1 MAEAVGLAS
10 SVIAVAQLTWET
22 CKVLNDTIK
31 GFQNAPEKLKNLRS
45 DLSTLLQLL
54 ASLRGYL
61 VQAAAAGHTSIPD
74 GLKPAL
80 QGCQKLCDEF
90 LRRINELTSHSTP
103 VYISKRDRVR
113 FHFNDTEIT
122 HLKDRLVQYKLTFD
136 IALNVASLRTTSQNK
151 QMTENLD
158 VKFVTSLGRL
168 TGKIESLEVV
178 MQGISTSQIGNVADR
193 DQYDH
198 NVLRAVAAF
207 EQYERGMKECMRIHT
222 PALEEKRQSDG
233 ATVKWIRALDDAQQ
247 SCGNL
252 GNVDSGDPVT
262 CVKQAE
268 ASGQTR
274 QYFGDIS
281 GDIAVEL
288 SDEKFPS
295 C

>member
-22 CKVLNDTIK
+22 CKMLNDTIK
-31 GFQNAPEKLKNLRS
+31 GFHNAPAKLKNLRS

-54 ASLRGYL
+54 ASLRSYL
-61 VQAAAAGHTSIPD
+61 VQTISAGHTSIPD

-90 LRRINELTSHSTP
+90 LQRITELTSHSRPT
-103 VYISKRDRVR
+103 YISKRDRIR

-151 QMTENLD
+151 EMTENLD
-158 VKFVTSLGRL
+158 TKFVTSLGRL
-168 TGKIESLEVV
+168 TGKIESLEDV
-178 MQGISTSQIGNVADR
+178 MQAISISQIGSVADR
-193 DQYDH
+193 DQYDD

-207 EQYERGMKECMRIHT
+207 EQYERVMKQCIKIHT
-222 PALEEKRQSDG
+222 PALEEEKQSNG
-233 ATVKWIRALDDAQQ
+233 TTVKWIRALDDAKQY
-247 SCGNL
+247 CGNL
-252 GNVDSGDPVT
+252 GNVDRGDPVI
-262 CVKQAE
+262 CIEQAE
-268 ASGQTR
+268 VSGQTR
-274 QYFGDIS
+274 QYFGNIS
-281 GDIAVEL
+281 GAIAVEL
-288 SDEKFPS
+288 SDGNLPS